1 MSGGHFDYQQYRLTD
16 IASLIE
22 EAIARNVSDEYSFTL
37 ETIAEFRKA
46 VKALRVALVYTQRI
60 DWLLS
65 GDDGED
71 TFRERLAAE
80 LAKLADAERGIDHD

>member
-16 IASLIE
+16 IASSIE
-22 EAIARNVSDEYSFTL
+22 EAIAHNVSDEYAFTP

-46 VKALRVALVYTQRI
+46 VKLLRVAQVYAQRI

-71 TFRERLAAE
+71 TFHERLAADLAE
-80 LAKLADAERGIDHD
+80 LQK